1 MAKEKT
7 TSVENEII
15 EDTVENTTEETVE
28 TVVTPVVTA
37 KAGTVISRANHP
49 ITLKIGSDEIIL
61 SPRQRK
67 ILPDVSNLK
76 FSKTDAKYLR
86 II

>member
-1 MAKEKT
+1 MAKSK
-7 TSVENEII
+7 VDAVDDEII
-15 EDTVENTTEETVE
+15 EDVQKVENVE
-28 TVVTPVVTA
+28 TTVQS

-67 ILPDVSNLK
+67 TLPDVSNLK

>member
-1 MAKEKT
+1 MAKAKET
-7 TSVENEII
+7 TSVDASI
-15 EDTVENTTEETVE
+15 EETATDTITDTVVE
-28 TVVTPVVTA
+28 TVTTEQTA
-37 KAGTVISRANHP
+37 KPGTVISRANHP
-49 ITLKIGSDEIIL
+49 ITLKTGSDEIIL

-67 ILPDVSNLK
+67 VLPDVSNLK

>member
-1 MAKEKT
+1 MAKSK
-7 TSVENEII
+7 VDAVDDEII
-15 EDTVENTTEETVE
+15 EDVQKVENVK
-28 TVVTPVVTA
+28 TA
-37 KAGTVISRANHP
+37 AQSKIGTVISRANHP